1 MNERQQLEQAI
12 AAQESLRGTL
22 DDTVIDAT
30 IAAIKDKLAAL
41 ESSPEQQ
48 RKLATILFI
57 DIAGSTRLSQGLD
70 PEEQMAVIDPV
81 IARLAAKVD
90 EHGGHVSRY
99 QGDGFKAV
107 FGLPV
112 AHENDPAQAIRAGL
126 VI

>member
-41 ESSPEQQ
+41 ESAPEQQ

-81 IARLAAKVD
+81 IARLAAKID

-112 AHENDPAQAIRAGL
+112 AHENDPAQAIRTCRFC
-126 VI
+126 